1 MYTRVTMSKTPASAA
16 LSSSLKERLKK
27 CGRYHASPEPV
38 ARQPKILATTLDKE
52 KTDNNV
58 HFRQEPVLPNVK
70 RQCLEGRS
78 NNVNS
83 YNELTSNHDNQSPL
97 LTKRHTQ
104 SNLYSIDSEE
114 RKEIDNTVTKCSTV
128 TETYRLNNQQL
139 DTRYSTANCSLNQ
152 TPISQRSR
160 SSSLKV
166 KVNKLN
172 FEEASIE
179 DNDQENSGSISKTK
193 YSMED
198 SSQISN
204 ENLIKS
210 DLELPPVLKRNLM
223 KELES
228 KEEQL
233 RKLRM
238 VKMYRS
244 KNNLEELQTLIDKW
258 RAVSQQALQDLHAAM
273 PEPRPTLTELIN
285 HLGIDHELLHFNAEE
300 DETFF

>member
-1 MYTRVTMSKTPASAA
+1 

-114 RKEIDNTVTKCSTV
+114 RKDIDNTVTKS
-128 TETYRLNNQQL
+128 
-139 DTRYSTANCSLNQ
+139 STANCSLNQ

-244 KNNLEELQTLIDKW
+244 KVCTRYFTCINPGFVYIINF
-258 RAVSQQALQDLHAAM
+258 V
-273 PEPRPTLTELIN
+273 LTFLYLYN
-285 HLGIDHELLHFNAEE
+285 MKFV
-300 DETFF
+300 